1 MSVPASAREQ
11 SPDEIYRLV
20 RAAAVQHR
28 PITALYD
35 GRRRLLCPHVLG
47 YNRPGEWRVFCYQYG
62 GETKG
67 GPLPV
72 SGEGI
77 WRCLSLRKLLSVEC
91 ETGPWRT
98 EPHAPQHCVEY
109 IEVDADDYPGGDPQK
124 GQRGSCC
131 TS

>member
-1 MSVPASAREQ
+1 M
-11 SPDEIYRLV
+11 V
-20 RAAAVQHR
+20 RAAVVQHR

-47 YNRPGEWRVFCYQYG
+47 YNQSGDWRVFCYPYG

-77 WRCLSLRKLLSVEC
+77 WRCLALRKLTSVEC
-91 ETGPWRT
+91 ATGSWRT
-98 EPHAPQHCVEY
+98 EPHAPQRCIEH
-109 IEVDADDYPGGDPQK
+109 IEVDADDYPGGDPQN
-124 GQRGSCC
+124 GQ
-131 TS
+131 